1 MDVVKFLFRCWY
13 YFRLGY
19 GTYLTFVIG
28 FVSTVTTVY
37 YLLIKNVPVLLNLFP
52 SFTDFVIIGATLL
65 VPAGVL
71 FGWFHMKRTLAYS
84 SEVDISI
91 EANPYYYK
99 LSPGCASEVQY
110 PAYLSMIKMLKRIGE
125 KGGLLTPEEK
135 TEIEEIEKKM
145 EILIKGG
152 MVGTPRTKSFE
163 G

>member
-1 MDVVKFLFRCWY
+1 MDVIKFLFRCWY

-37 YLLIKNVPVLLNLFP
+37 YLLIKNVPVLLNLFS
-52 SFTDFVIIGATLL
+52 SFTNFVIIGAVLL
-65 VPAGVL
+65 IPTGVL

-110 PAYLSMIKMLKRIGE
+110 PAYLSMIKMLKRIEE
-125 KGGLLTPEEK
+125 KEDLLTPKEK
-135 TEIEEIEKKM
+135 AEIEDLERKLET
-145 EILIKGG
+145 LIKGG
-152 MVGTPRTKSFE
+152 MVGTPRRRL
-163 G
+163 